1 MAVLHINLL
10 GGFEARLASGEVL
23 SLKGRKTQ
31 ALVAYLALSPGQPR
45 SREELVGLLWGDRG
59 EEQARSSL
67 RQSLSEL
74 RKALGEADH
83 SPLIADRESVSLAAE
98 ALVVDVSAFE
108 QSIDDGT
115 PAALERAAELYRGD
129 LLDGIGVHHPAF
141 EDWLGDERR
150 RLNERAC
157 EALSRLL
164 DHHAAGDSETAIA
177 TGRRLLALDPLR
189 EATHRALMRLY
200 ASKGE
205 RALALKQYQACRDVL
220 AAELGLSPEPET
232 EALAEEI
239 RKGAAGSGD
248 AVDPA
253 PEAVPVRESA
263 LPPDQPT
270 IAVLP
275 FTNLSG
281 DPEQD
286 YFAQG
291 ITQDIITEL
300 ARFGSLR
307 VVAQLSTFE
316 LGDRARD
323 PKAAGRVLGV
333 RRLVTGNLRKAG
345 NRVRVSVQL
354 IDCETGTHEWAERY
368 DRELLDIF
376 AIQDEIVH
384 AIVVT
389 LGGRIAAADTDRAL
403 RKRPERLE
411 AYDCVLRGAYC
422 ADLYDRESLEEGHR
436 LAEQAVAAAPTYAR
450 AYGQLAWF
458 NATRSWF
465 EPGNASHLDRAR
477 EFALEAVKLDP
488 SDGQCWQF
496 LGNIHLYRREFDQ
509 AERCNQQAQALNPN
523 DLRVVATGAEV
534 LAYLGRWE
542 EALEALRQFEA
553 LEPLPPNWHW
563 EVLGLIHF
571 NLGRYSEAAETIT
584 RMSALNYWNHA
595 RLAACYSHLGN
606 FEKAQEHLKAY
617 MAEAPDASI
626 QGYAQSENY
635 FKNPEDLEPW
645 LEGLRKVGLP
655 E

>member
-1 MAVLHINLL
+1 
-10 GGFEARLASGEVL
+10 
-23 SLKGRKTQ
+23 
-31 ALVAYLALSPGQPR
+31 
-45 SREELVGLLWGDRG
+45 
-59 EEQARSSL
+59 
-67 RQSLSEL
+67 
-74 RKALGEADH
+74 
-83 SPLIADRESVSLAAE
+83 
-98 ALVVDVSAFE
+98 
-108 QSIDDGT
+108 
-115 PAALERAAELYRGD
+115 
-129 LLDGIGVHHPAF
+129 
-141 EDWLGDERR
+141 
-150 RLNERAC
+150 
-157 EALSRLL
+157 
-164 DHHAAGDSETAIA
+164 
-177 TGRRLLALDPLR
+177 LR
-189 EATHRALMRLY
+189 EAIHRALMRLY
-200 ASKGE
+200 AQKGE

-220 AAELGLSPEPET
+220 SAELGVAPETET

-239 RKGAAGSGD
+239 RGGEAGAAVR
-248 AVDPA
+248 AAPEPA
-253 PEAVPVRESA
+253 PAGEPRPISDG
-263 LPPDQPT
+263 PS

-286 YFAQG
+286 YFALG

-307 VVAQLSTFE
+307 VVAQVSTFE

-323 PKAAGRVLGV
+323 PQSAGQVLGV

-354 IDCETGTHEWAERY
+354 IDCETGAHEWAERY
-368 DRELLDIF
+368 DRELEDIF
-376 AIQDEIVH
+376 AIQDEVVH
-384 AIVVT
+384 AVVVA
-389 LGGRIAAADTDRAL
+389 LGVRITAADTERAL

-411 AYDCVLRGAYC
+411 AYDYVLRCDYC
-422 ADLYDRESLEEGHR
+422 LDLYDRESLEEGHR
-436 LAEQAVAAAPTYAR
+436 LAEQAVAAAPSYAR
-450 AYGQLAWF
+450 AYGRLAWF

-465 EPGNASHLDRAR
+465 EPDNASHLDRAR
-477 EFALEAVKLDP
+477 EYGLEAVKLDP

-496 LGNIHLYRREFDQ
+496 LANIHLYRREFDQ

-523 DLRVVATGAEV
+523 DLRVVAAGAEV

-563 EVLGLIHF
+563 EVLGVIHF

-595 RLAACYSHLGN
+595 RLAACYGHLGN

-626 QGYAQSENY
+626 QGYAQSEDY

-645 LEGLRKVGLP
+645 LGGLRKAGLP